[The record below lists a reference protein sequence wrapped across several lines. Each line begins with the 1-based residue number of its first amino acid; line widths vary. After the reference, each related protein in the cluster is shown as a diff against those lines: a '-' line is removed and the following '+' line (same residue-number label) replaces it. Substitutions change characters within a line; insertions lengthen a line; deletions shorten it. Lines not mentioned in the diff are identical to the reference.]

1 MSEPIRMVLE
11 GYPCKCPGTPH
22 LEEWVDLEPAATV
35 MMAMAAQSLIEQNQS
50 ADVATGVAM
59 LVGQISPVLM
69 RFGIRRWSFTAEKGA
84 RIGVDAT
91 EVERLLPMPYGLTV
105 AEKCMD
111 LYLGDIMRPLEAR
124 RSKLLG
130 LGPTGDSTAPIPS
143 SGDDPQK
150 QSAPSLPENM
160 DGSPS
165 EVPVL

>member
-11 GYPCKCPGTPH
+11 GYPCPCPGTPH
-22 LEEWVDLEPAATV
+22 TEEWVELEPAATV
-35 MMAMAAQSLIEQNQS
+35 PMAMAAQSLIEQNQN
-50 ADVATGVAM
+50 ADLATGVAT

-69 RFGIRRWSFTAEKGA
+69 RFGVRRWSFVGDKGG

-91 EVERLLPMPYGLTV
+91 EVERLLPMPYGLPV

-124 RSKLLG
+124 RSKLLE
-130 LGPTGDSTAPIPS
+130 LGQTGDLTSPTPTPGDTIPKQSEPS
-143 SGDDPQK
+143 S
-150 QSAPSLPENM
+150 PEST

-165 EVPVL
+165 EVPVP